1 LRLCVEMLPYIR
13 GHFFTI
19 KKKNATSGEAHK
31 YWVT

>member
-19 KKKNATSGEAHK
+19 KKNATSGEAHK